1 MPVGTEWQINFI
13 KTGFARFNRQLSGSP
28 RAGVACICSTLL
40 ITGFLAPR
48 YWHATVD
55 VPDVRCAAAGFR
67 HAGECGVSDQLQRVR
82 GQFSTQAGPFSRP
95 AQRSH
100 LWPWLLLCPPR
111 RVSGRFASY
120 QRTGHHAGFTAN
132 TLLLIDLNASS
143 TWLIAPL
150 GQLRAQGA
158 SSHGDRSRHYVAA
171 DV

>member
-1 MPVGTEWQINFI
+1 MLVGAKWQINFI
-13 KTGFARFNRQLSGSP
+13 KTGFARFNRSLSGSP

-40 ITGFLAPR
+40 ITAFLAPR

-55 VPDVRCAAAGFR
+55 VPDARCQAAGFR
-67 HAGECGVSDQLQRVR
+67 HAGECDVSDQLQRVA

-100 LWPWLLLCPPR
+100 YAPWLLLFLPR

-120 QRTGHHAGFTAN
+120 KRTGHHAGFTAN
-132 TLLLIDLNASS
+132 TLLLIDLKLSS

-158 SSHGDRSRHYVAA
+158 SYNGDRSLHYVAV